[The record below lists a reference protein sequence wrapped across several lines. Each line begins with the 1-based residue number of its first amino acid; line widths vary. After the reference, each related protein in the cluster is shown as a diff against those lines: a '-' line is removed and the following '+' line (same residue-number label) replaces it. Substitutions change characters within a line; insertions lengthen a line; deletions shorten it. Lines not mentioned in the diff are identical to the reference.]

1 MARHNC
7 YQPAISRELIRVLY
21 FEGKHRGMPM
31 TRLIDEVLTGALRD
45 TPGWQIAEKVRREKQ
60 ANNRQNQSTG

>member
-1 MARHNC
+1 MAKHSC

-21 FEGKHRGMPM
+21 FEGKHRGVPM

-45 TPGWQIAEKVRREKQ
+45 TPGWRTAEKVRRESRAQ
-60 ANNRQNQSTG
+60 QRQDQSDD